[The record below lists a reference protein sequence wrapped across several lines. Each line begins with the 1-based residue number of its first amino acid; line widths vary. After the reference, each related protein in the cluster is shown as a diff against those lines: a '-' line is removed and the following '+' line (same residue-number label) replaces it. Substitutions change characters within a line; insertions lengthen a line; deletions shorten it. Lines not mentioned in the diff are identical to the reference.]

1 MDEYQKL
8 KLNDKMVSLYDF
20 SALIGHLIEGGIVPL
35 ESLWVPYPLDN
46 DSIFFISSVKAK
58 GQQLMNY
65 IDIVCNKY
73 PKNKNILK
81 NLNDTVFDIYN
92 KAMKI
97 F

>member
-1 MDEYQKL
+1 
-8 KLNDKMVSLYDF
+8 
-20 SALIGHLIEGGIVPL
+20 
-35 ESLWVPYPLDN
+35 
-46 DSIFFISSVKAK
+46 
-58 GQQLMNY
+58 MNY